1 MDLGLTGARAV
12 ISGGTQGIGLAVA
25 RELINEGAS
34 VSICARRQDGGNCR
48 PRRTVG
54 PSAPPSARSAMSATT
69 PPRCNGCRMPPRPWG
84 GIDIVVHNATASG
97 QPGPGPES
105 WLNNFNVDLMGM
117 VGMSEGALPY
127 LEESGRAALVQ
138 IATITGIEHHDVP
151 ISPSYGAMKAASI
164 RHMAQL
170 AQQWGP
176 KGIRANS
183 VSPGP
188 IFIEGGVWNMIKD
201 NMAALYERD
210 RDYHPTKRMGTA
222 EEVARVVAFL
232 ASPAASWVNGTKRAC
247 GRGVH
252 AGREFLIAG
261 AAIRAV
267 ALRQTASNIA

>member
-25 RELINEGAS
+25 RELLDEGAS
-34 VSICARRQDGGNCR
+34 VSICARREEGVKSALRELSVLGAATGQVCDVSDHAATVRWMQD
-48 PRRTVG
+48 
-54 PSAPPSARSAMSATT
+54 AAEAL
-69 PPRCNGCRMPPRPWG
+69 G
-84 GIDIVVHNATASG
+84 GIDIVIHNATASG
-97 QPGPGPES
+97 QPGPGPQS

-127 LEESGRAALVQ
+127 LEKSDRAALVQ

-222 EEVARVVAFL
+222 EEVAKVVAFL
-232 ASPAASWVNGTKRAC
+232 ASPAASWVNGTNVRVDGAFT
-247 GRGVH
+247 RGVN
-252 AGREFLIAG
+252 F
-261 AAIRAV
+261 
-267 ALRQTASNIA
+267 

>member
-1 MDLGLTGARAV
+1 MDLGLKDAKAV

-25 RELINEGAS
+25 KELLKEGAT
-34 VSICARRQDGGNCR
+34 VAIAARRKEGVDAAIAELSAFGNAIGQVCD
-48 PRRTVG
+48 V
-54 PSAPPSARSAMSATT
+54 SDYEATT
-69 PPRCNGCRMPPRPWG
+69 QWMQAAGDAMG

-97 QPGPGPES
+97 QPGEGPEP
-105 WLNNFNVDLMGM
+105 WKQNFAIDVLGM
-117 VGMSEGALPY
+117 VGMSEGALPF
-127 LEESGRAALVQ
+127 LEKSDRAALVQ

-170 AQQWGP
+170 AQTWGS

-201 NMAALYERD
+201 NAAALYERD

-232 ASPAASWVNGTKRAC
+232 ASPAASWVNGANVRVDGAFT
-247 GRGVH
+247 RGVD
-252 AGREFLIAG
+252 F
-261 AAIRAV
+261 
-267 ALRQTASNIA
+267 

>member
-1 MDLGLTGARAV
+1 MDLGLTGAVAV

-25 RELINEGAS
+25 KELLREGAS
-34 VSICARRQDGGNCR
+34 VSIAARRQEGVDAAIAELSALGN
-48 PRRTVG
+48 
-54 PSAPPSARSAMSATT
+54 ATGQVCDVSDYEAT
-69 PPRCNGCRMPPRPWG
+69 KRWMQDAGDALG

-97 QPGPGPES
+97 QPGEGPQP
-105 WLNNFNVDLMGM
+105 WKNNFEIDVLGM
-117 VGMSEGALPY
+117 VGMSEGALPF
-127 LEESGRAALVQ
+127 LEKSERAALVQ
-138 IATITGIEHHDVP
+138 IATITAIEHHDVP

-201 NMAALYERD
+201 NATALYERD
-210 RDYHPTKRMGTA
+210 RDLHPMKRMGSA

-232 ASPAASWVNGTKRAC
+232 SSPAASWVNGANVRVDGAFT
-247 GRGVH
+247 RGVD
-252 AGREFLIAG
+252 F
-261 AAIRAV
+261 
-267 ALRQTASNIA
+267 